1 MSIDFVSPSTRAAG
15 SDLTIAISPLGL
27 VELSDE
33 EFEMHGARLN
43 RYAQS
48 WAFYLGHHWAYH
60 REAGEPQITFN
71 YVRALS
77 DWLTNFTFSNGIT
90 FESDEA
96 YQHIIPALLD
106 RIWAKDNDKLQTL
119 WTIGNAGSVQG
130 DSFVKVAYDPA
141 YVDPAG
147 NPHPGRVRL
156 LPLNAS
162 FCFPSLH
169 PHDRERLVRFKLK
182 YRFWG
187 CLDSQTEVLTNNGWK
202 KYEELNTTDDLILTR
217 NTSTDN
223 IEWQK
228 INKLN
233 IVEDYPGH
241 LVLWDTVGAVSTPN
255 HRWLVEE
262 QKGRNETLRYERSI
276 ARTEFG
282 MDDDK
287 SVLNLRNSSNVI
299 LGGGIPSEFAADKK
313 YSDELIETAAWYIT
327 EGLDQY
333 NQTGFHTI
341 RISQSIRTNPS
352 KVLDIR
358 RLMTYWQNLDCTFNE
373 WKQRSDGVIEWYLGK
388 GINSILEEVAPGK
401 QITPEFLCSLTY
413 SQAKLFRRVLL
424 EGDGHT
430 DAKHGTRWTQ
440 LNEKRRDGYQML
452 CAMLGIRTNVH
463 TDRVAELSK
472 NVVNAATIKKY
483 HQRIYTDGIVWCPE
497 VDNGIIL
504 ARRNKKTF
512 WTGNSTIEGTR
523 QVHTYIEILDDEWIE
538 EYVDDELIDRRK
550 NPLGFIPVVHIANKV
565 ASASPWGLSDV
576 IDVIPLNRDFNEKA
590 TEISDIINYSTAPV
604 TIITGASAAN
614 LEKSANKIWSLRQKD
629 ATVQNLS
636 SDFSTLGPAV
646 DFLQM
651 LKLGMHEMIGIPE
664 AALGTAQAVS
674 NTSGVALSIQY
685 MPTIHAYK
693 QKKIQYEKGIR
704 EISEMALKTLFL
716 FEPEQLIYNPDTDG
730 IMQEPSQMPVL
741 DANDPAIYDISVK
754 WPPPLPVDKTIKL
767 TEIQAMQALGLE
779 SNIGALRELGVEFPD
794 EKFQEIFTEKVDDM
808 EQEAALQIRRAI
820 VAAYVQK
827 LTGLVP
833 EGYTEQ
839 DDKPKEGEPGK
850 PPTAMD
856 NTSTNGI
863 LPSMPTI
870 SDVTGISNTN
880 MLSNITAQAFG
891 TKLPQQSLRK
901 NQSQDD

>member
-1 MSIDFVSPSTRAAG
+1 
-15 SDLTIAISPLGL
+15 
-27 VELSDE
+27 
-33 EFEMHGARLN
+33 LN
-43 RYAQS
+43 V
-48 WAFYLGHHWAYH
+48 WAFYLGHHWAYR

-130 DSFVKVAYDPA
+130 DSFVKIAYDPA

-162 FCFPSLH
+162 FCFPSWH

-187 CLDSQTEVLTNNGWK
+187 D
-202 KYEELNTTDDLILTR
+202 
-217 NTSTDN
+217 
-223 IEWQK
+223 
-228 INKLN
+228 
-233 IVEDYPGH
+233 
-241 LVLWDTVGAVSTPN
+241 
-255 HRWLVEE
+255 
-262 QKGRNETLRYERSI
+262 
-276 ARTEFG
+276 
-282 MDDDK
+282 
-287 SVLNLRNSSNVI
+287 
-299 LGGGIPSEFAADKK
+299 
-313 YSDELIETAAWYIT
+313 
-327 EGLDQY
+327 
-333 NQTGFHTI
+333 
-341 RISQSIRTNPS
+341 
-352 KVLDIR
+352 
-358 RLMTYWQNLDCTFNE
+358 
-373 WKQRSDGVIEWYLGK
+373 
-388 GINSILEEVAPGK
+388 
-401 QITPEFLCSLTY
+401 
-413 SQAKLFRRVLL
+413 
-424 EGDGHT
+424 
-430 DAKHGTRWTQ
+430 
-440 LNEKRRDGYQML
+440 
-452 CAMLGIRTNVH
+452 
-463 TDRVAELSK
+463 
-472 NVVNAATIKKY
+472 
-483 HQRIYTDGIVWCPE
+483 
-497 VDNGIIL
+497 
-504 ARRNKKTF
+504 
-512 WTGNSTIEGTR
+512 TIEGTR
-523 QVHTYIEILDDEWIE
+523 QVHTYCVDDKTQALTNNGWKYRWEIQENDKLLSIDSITKNISYQPLIKLNTFDWDGPLTKWKSTQMDALTTPDHRWITEHSSDRNPKYHSNHPYQFKLTKDLSGNGKDSGRLVLSGGIPMHFPETGKYSDEFIELVAWHVNEGYEYFYSGRPNIKYSTCIITQSESHNPDYVERLRWLVEHFNGLGYTMFERFDKNRPEMRRFNCSKELGLLLRDVAPNKQITDNFLSSLTEAQARIFYRVCIDADGNRRKDTGLETWAQKDMQRIASFQRLVSMLGMRSSVKPHGKDCFSVSVYRHERVSTNSLKVSQEYYSGKVWCPTVETGTWLARRNGQTYWTGNCEILDDEWIE

-716 FEPEQLIYNPDTDG
+716 FEPEQLIYNPATDG

-741 DANDPAIYDISVK
+741 DANDPAIYDVSVK